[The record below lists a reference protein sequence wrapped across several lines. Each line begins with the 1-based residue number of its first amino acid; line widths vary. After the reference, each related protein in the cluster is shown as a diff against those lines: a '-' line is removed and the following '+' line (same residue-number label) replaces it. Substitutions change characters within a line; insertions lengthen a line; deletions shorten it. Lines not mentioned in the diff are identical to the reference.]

1 MNRVSVIMAF
11 EHVSEISLNY
21 DENACELK
29 SKCYQKVLRFHIRLK
44 GMLSNSI
51 CLGLMKNKDENAA
64 VLISA
69 VFLTGE
75 AFDSK

>member
-1 MNRVSVIMAF
+1 MIMTF

-21 DENACELK
+21 DENACERK
-29 SKCYQKVLRFHIRLK
+29 SRCYQKVLRFHIRLK

-51 CLGLMKNKDENAA
+51 CLGLMENKDESAA

-69 VFLTGE
+69 VFLTSE
-75 AFDSK
+75 AFDSEKVF